1 MQVILNGTS
10 STVSATT
17 LEVLVS
23 ELKLERRTIAIELN
37 RCVVPRS
44 EYSRTPLQEGDQIE
58 VVHMI
63 GGG

>member
-10 STVSATT
+10 STISATT
-17 LEVLVS
+17 LGVLVS

-37 RCVVPRS
+37 RCVIPRS
-44 EYSRTPLQEGDQIE
+44 EYPTTPLQEGDQIE

>member
-10 STVSATT
+10 STTNAAT
-17 LEVLVS
+17 LEALIA

-37 RCVVPRS
+37 RCVIPRS
-44 EYSRTPLQEGDQIE
+44 EYPNTALQEGDQIE